1 MRYEKS
7 CGAVAFTT
15 IDGEIK
21 YLLISNLQGIFGFP
35 KGHVEGN
42 ETEAETAL
50 REVYEETNLRIK
62 LIEGFRATDEH
73 VIPQKKDTIKQITY
87 FLGVFENQ
95 EVIYQKEEL
104 SGAYL
109 VSYAEAM
116 ELFQCESS
124 RRILTE
130 ANAYLKSIGNE
141 FAWDLC
147 EQTKTTGSG
156 S

>member
-1 MRYEKS
+1 MVYEKS
-7 CGAVAFTT
+7 CGAVVFTAM
-15 IDGEIK
+15 DGEIK
-21 YLLISNLQGIFGFP
+21 YLLISNLQGIYGFP
-35 KGHVEGN
+35 KGHVQDG

-62 LIEGFRATDEH
+62 LIEGFRTTDEH
-73 VIPQKKDTIKQITY
+73 PIPQKKDTIKQITY

-116 ELFQCESS
+116 ELFQFESS

-130 ANAYLKSIGNE
+130 ANAYLRAEGKDVS
-141 FAWDLC
+141 
-147 EQTKTTGSG
+147 
-156 S
+156 

>member
-1 MRYEKS
+1 MRCEKS
-7 CGAVAFTT
+7 CGAVVFTT
-15 IDGEIK
+15 MDGEIK
-21 YLLISNLQGIFGFP
+21 YLLISNLQGIYGFP
-35 KGHVEGN
+35 KGHVQDN
-42 ETEAETAL
+42 ETEVETAL

-62 LIEGFRATDEH
+62 LIEGFRTTDEH
-73 VIPQKKDTIKQITY
+73 VIPRKKDTIKQIDY

-116 ELFQCESS
+116 ELFQFESS

-130 ANAYLKSIGNE
+130 ANAYLQSIGNE
-141 FAWDLC
+141 FA
-147 EQTKTTGSG
+147 
-156 S
+156 

>member
-1 MRYEKS
+1 MVYEKS
-7 CGAVAFTT
+7 CGAVVFTT

-21 YLLISNLQGIFGFP
+21 YLLISNLQGIYGFP
-35 KGHVEGN
+35 KGHVEDN

-62 LIEGFRATDEH
+62 LIEGFRTTDEH

-116 ELFQCESS
+116 ELFQFESS
-124 RRILTE
+124 GRILTE
-130 ANAYLKSIGNE
+130 ANAYLRAEGK
-141 FAWDLC
+141 D
-147 EQTKTTGSG
+147 GS
-156 S
+156 